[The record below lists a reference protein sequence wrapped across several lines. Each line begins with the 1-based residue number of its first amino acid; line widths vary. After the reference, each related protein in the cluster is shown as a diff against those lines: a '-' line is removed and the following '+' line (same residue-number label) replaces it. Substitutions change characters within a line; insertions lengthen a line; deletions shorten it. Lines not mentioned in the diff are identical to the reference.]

1 VPLLHGEKRWQMAV
15 SPQAVPRIRPATV
28 VILDFGA
35 QYSQLIARRAREA
48 RVYSEILPHDTPWTQ
63 IAALEPAA
71 LILTGGPE
79 STLESNALGV
89 DPALWNSG
97 VPILG
102 ICYGMQLIARDLNGE
117 LARSTYSEFG
127 PAELEI
133 TRDSPLLNGVPQR
146 TRAWMSHGDT
156 VVAAPPGFEVLA
168 RTERCAVAALGD
180 PRRRIYGVQFH
191 PEVAHT
197 EAGKRVIANFLN
209 EVAGIAPS
217 WEMESFVDAK
227 VAEIRAQVGERRV
240 ICALSGGV
248 DSAVAATLVARAVGE
263 QLCCIFVDTGLLRQG
278 EGDAVVAAF
287 RDVLHL
293 NVVRVD
299 ARERFLAR
307 LAGAIDPEEKRIRI
321 GHEFIAIFEEEATK
335 LPDVGFLVQGT
346 LYPDVIESKTP
357 GSKSGHKIK
366 SHHNVGGLPEN
377 MALELVEPLRALFKD
392 EVREVGRVLGLPS
405 AIVERQPFPGPGLAV
420 RVLGEVTAE
429 RLDTVRAADAIV
441 TSEIERAELSPRP
454 WQYFA
459 VLTPLQ
465 SVGVMGDGRTYANL
479 VAVRAI
485 TSEDG
490 MTADWAR
497 LPHALLERISTRIVN
512 EVPGVNRVAYDITS
526 KPPATVEW
534 E

>member
-1 VPLLHGEKRWQMAV
+1 MAV
-15 SPQAVPRIRPATV
+15 SPRAVPQTRPATV

-48 RVYSEILPHDTPWTQ
+48 RVYSEILPHDTPWKD

-71 LILTGGPE
+71 IILTGGPE
-79 STLESNALGV
+79 STLAPNALGV
-89 DPALWNSG
+89 DPALWTSG
-97 VPILG
+97 LPILG
-102 ICYGMQLIARDLNGE
+102 ICYGMQLIARDLGGKIVQ
-117 LARSTYSEFG
+117 STYSEFG

-133 TRDSPLLNGVPQR
+133 VRAAPLLEGIPQR

-156 VVAAPPGFEVLA
+156 VLSAPPGFEILA
-168 RTERCAVAALGD
+168 RTERCAAAALGD
-180 PRRRIYGVQFH
+180 PERRIYGVQFH

-197 EAGKRVIANFLN
+197 EAGKRVISNFLN

-227 VAEIRAQVGERRV
+227 IAEIRAQIGERRV

-248 DSAVAATLVARAVGE
+248 DSAVAATLVARAIGE
-263 QLCCIFVDTGLLRQG
+263 QLSCVFVDTGLMRAG
-278 EGDAVVAAF
+278 EGDEVVAAF

-293 NVVRVD
+293 NVIRVN

-307 LAGAIDPEEKRIRI
+307 LAGVVDPEEKRIRI
-321 GHEFIAIFEEEATK
+321 GHEFIAIFEEEAK
-335 LPDVGFLVQGT
+335 ALPDVAFLVQGT

-357 GSKSGHKIK
+357 GSKAGHKIK
-366 SHHNVGGLPEN
+366 SHHNVGGLPER
-377 MALELVEPLRALFKD
+377 MALALVEPLRSLFKD
-392 EVREVGRVLGLPS
+392 EVREVGRVLGLPP

-429 RLDTVRAADAIV
+429 RLETVRAADAIV
-441 TSEIERAELSPRP
+441 TSEIERAQLSPKP

-497 LPHALLERISTRIVN
+497 LPHTLLERISSRIVN
-512 EVPGVNRVAYDITS
+512 EVPGVNRVAYDVTS
-526 KPPATVEW
+526 KPPSTVEW

>member
-1 VPLLHGEKRWQMAV
+1 MTMASIDSV
-15 SPQAVPRIRPATV
+15 DAQPRPATV

-35 QYSQLIARRAREA
+35 QYSQLIARRVREA
-48 RVYSEILPHDTPWTQ
+48 NVYSEILPHDTPWSE
-63 IAALEPAA
+63 IVKREPAA
-71 LILTGGPE
+71 IVLTGGPE
-79 STLESNALGV
+79 STLGADALGI
-89 DPALWNSG
+89 DPLAYGAG

-102 ICYGMQLIARDLNGE
+102 ICYGMQLMARDLEGQIVASE
-117 LARSTYSEFG
+117 HREFG
-127 PAELEI
+127 AASLEVVA
-133 TRDSPLLNGVPQR
+133 DSPLTRGLPEKS
-146 TRAWMSHGDT
+146 RAWMSHGDT
-156 VVAAPPGFEVLA
+156 VVAPPPGFRILA
-168 RTERCAVAALGD
+168 STARCHVAAIGD
-180 PRRRIYGVQFH
+180 AARKMYGVQFH

-197 EAGKRVIANFLN
+197 EIGKRVIENFLHDI
-209 EVAGIAPS
+209 AGVPPA
-217 WEMESFVDAK
+217 WQMESFVDRT
-227 VAEIRAQVGERRV
+227 VAEIRERVGGGRV

-248 DSAVAATLVARAVGE
+248 DSAVAATLVARAIGS
-263 QLCCIFVDTGLLRQG
+263 QLTCVFVDTGLLRAN
-278 EGDAVVAAF
+278 EGDGVVAAF

-293 NVVRVD
+293 DVVRVD
-299 ARERFLAR
+299 ARERFLR
-307 LAGAIDPEEKRIRI
+307 ELAGIEDPEQKRIRI
-321 GHEFIAIFEEEATK
+321 GHEFIAIFEEEANK
-335 LPDVGFLVQGT
+335 LEGVEFLVQGT

-357 GSKSGHKIK
+357 DSKAGHKIK
-366 SHHNVGGLPEN
+366 SHHNVGGLPET
-377 MALELVEPLRALFKD
+377 MALKLVEPLRALFKD

-405 AIVERQPFPGPGLAV
+405 HIVQRQPFPGPGLAV

-429 RLDTVRAADAIV
+429 RLETVRAADKIV
-441 TSEIERAELSPRP
+441 TDEIEGAALDPKP

-459 VLTPLQ
+459 VLTPLR

-497 LPHALLERISTRIVN
+497 LPHELLERISTRIVN

>member
-1 VPLLHGEKRWQMAV
+1 MAV
-15 SPQAVPRIRPATV
+15 SPRAVPQTRPATV

-48 RVYSEILPHDTPWTQ
+48 RVYSEILPHDTPWKD

-71 LILTGGPE
+71 IILTGGPE
-79 STLESNALGV
+79 STLAPNALGV
-89 DPALWNSG
+89 DPALWTSG
-97 VPILG
+97 LPILG
-102 ICYGMQLIARDLNGE
+102 ICYGMQLIARDLGGKIVQ
-117 LARSTYSEFG
+117 STYSEFG

-133 TRDSPLLNGVPQR
+133 VRAAPLLEGIPQR

-156 VVAAPPGFEVLA
+156 VLSAPPGFEILA
-168 RTERCAVAALGD
+168 RTERCAAAALGD
-180 PRRRIYGVQFH
+180 PERRIYGVQFH

-197 EAGKRVIANFLN
+197 EAGKRVISNFLN

-227 VAEIRAQVGERRV
+227 IAEIRAQIGERRV

-248 DSAVAATLVARAVGE
+248 DSAVAATLVARAIGE
-263 QLCCIFVDTGLLRQG
+263 QLSCVFVDTGLMRAG
-278 EGDAVVAAF
+278 EGDEVVAAF

-293 NVVRVD
+293 NVIRVN

-307 LAGAIDPEEKRIRI
+307 LAGVVDPEEKRIRI
-321 GHEFIAIFEEEATK
+321 GHEFIAIFEEEAK
-335 LPDVGFLVQGT
+335 ALPDVAFLVQGT

-357 GSKSGHKIK
+357 GSKAGHKIK
-366 SHHNVGGLPEN
+366 SHHNVGGLPER
-377 MALELVEPLRALFKD
+377 MALALVEPLRSLFKD
-392 EVREVGRVLGLPS
+392 EVREVGRVLGLPP

-429 RLDTVRAADAIV
+429 RLDTVRAADTIV
-441 TSEIERAELSPRP
+441 TSEIERAELSPKP

-497 LPHALLERISTRIVN
+497 LPHTLLERISSRIVN

-526 KPPATVEW
+526 KPPSTVEW

>member
-1 VPLLHGEKRWQMAV
+1 MAV
-15 SPQAVPRIRPATV
+15 SPRAVPQTRPATV

-48 RVYSEILPHDTPWTQ
+48 HVYSEILPHDTPWKD

-71 LILTGGPE
+71 IILTGGPE
-79 STLESNALGV
+79 STLAPNALGV
-89 DPALWNSG
+89 DAELWNSEI
-97 VPILG
+97 PILG
-102 ICYGMQLIARDLNGE
+102 ICYGMQLIARDLGGKIVQ
-117 LARSTYSEFG
+117 STYSEFG

-133 TRDSPLLNGVPQR
+133 IRAAPLLEGIPQR
-146 TRAWMSHGDT
+146 SRAWMSHGDT
-156 VVAAPPGFEVLA
+156 VLSPPPGFEILA
-168 RTERCAVAALGD
+168 RTERCAAAALGN
-180 PRRRIYGVQFH
+180 PERRIYGVQFH

-197 EAGKRVIANFLN
+197 EAGKRVISNFLN
-209 EVAGIAPS
+209 DVAGIAPS

-227 VAEIRAQVGERRV
+227 IAEIRAQIGTRRV

-248 DSAVAATLVARAVGE
+248 DSAVAATLVARAIGE
-263 QLCCIFVDTGLLRQG
+263 QLSCVFVDTGLMRAG
-278 EGDAVVAAF
+278 EGDDVVAAF

-293 NVVRVD
+293 NVIRVN
-299 ARERFLAR
+299 ARERFLGR
-307 LAGAIDPEEKRIRI
+307 LAGVVDPEEKRIRI
-321 GHEFIAIFEEEATK
+321 GHEFIAIFEEEAK
-335 LPDVGFLVQGT
+335 ALPDVAFLVQGT

-357 GSKSGHKIK
+357 GSKAGHKIK
-366 SHHNVGGLPEN
+366 SHHNVGGLPER
-377 MALELVEPLRALFKD
+377 MALALVEPLRSLFKD
-392 EVREVGRVLGLPS
+392 EVRAVGRVLGLPP

-420 RVLGEVTAE
+420 RVLGEVSAE
-429 RLDTVRAADAIV
+429 RLETVRAADSIV
-441 TSEIERAELSPRP
+441 TSEIERAQLSPKP

-526 KPPATVEW
+526 KPPSTVEW

>member
-1 VPLLHGEKRWQMAV
+1 MAV
-15 SPQAVPRIRPATV
+15 SPRAVPQTRPATV

-48 RVYSEILPHDTPWTQ
+48 RVYSEILAHDTPWKD

-71 LILTGGPE
+71 IILTGGPE
-79 STLESNALGV
+79 STLAPNALGV
-89 DPALWNSG
+89 DPALWTSG
-97 VPILG
+97 LPILG
-102 ICYGMQLIARDLNGE
+102 ICYGMQLIARDLGGE
-117 LARSTYSEFG
+117 IVRSTYSEFG

-133 TRDSPLLNGVPQR
+133 VRAAPLLEGIPQR

-156 VVAAPPGFEVLA
+156 VLSAPPGFEILA
-168 RTERCAVAALGD
+168 RTERCAAAALGD
-180 PRRRIYGVQFH
+180 PQRRIYGVQFH

-197 EAGKRVIANFLN
+197 EAGKRVISNFLN

-227 VAEIRAQVGERRV
+227 IAEIRAQIGQRRV

-248 DSAVAATLVARAVGE
+248 DSAVAATLVARAIGE
-263 QLCCIFVDTGLLRQG
+263 QLSCIFVDTGLMRAG
-278 EGDAVVAAF
+278 EGDDVVAAF

-293 NVVRVD
+293 NVIRVN

-307 LAGAIDPEEKRIRI
+307 LAGVVDPEEKRIRI
-321 GHEFIAIFEEEATK
+321 GHEFIAIFEEEAK
-335 LPDVGFLVQGT
+335 ALPDVAFLVQGT

-357 GSKSGHKIK
+357 GSKAGHKIK
-366 SHHNVGGLPEN
+366 SHHNVGGLPER
-377 MALELVEPLRALFKD
+377 MALALVEPLRSLFKD
-392 EVREVGRVLGLPS
+392 EVREVGRGLGLPP

-429 RLDTVRAADAIV
+429 RLETVRAADAIV
-441 TSEIERAELSPRP
+441 TSEIERAQLSPKP

-497 LPHALLERISTRIVN
+497 LPHPLLERISTRIVN

-526 KPPATVEW
+526 KPPSTVEW

>member
-1 VPLLHGEKRWQMAV
+1 MAV
-15 SPQAVPRIRPATV
+15 SPRAVPQTRPATV

-48 RVYSEILPHDTPWTQ
+48 RVYSEILPHDTPWKD

-71 LILTGGPE
+71 IILTGGPE
-79 STLESNALGV
+79 STLAPNALGV
-89 DPALWNSG
+89 DPALWTSG
-97 VPILG
+97 LPILG
-102 ICYGMQLIARDLNGE
+102 ICYGMQLIARDLGGKIVQ
-117 LARSTYSEFG
+117 STYSEFG

-133 TRDSPLLNGVPQR
+133 VRAAPLLEGIPQR

-156 VVAAPPGFEVLA
+156 VLSAPPGFEILA
-168 RTERCAVAALGD
+168 RTERCAAAALGD
-180 PRRRIYGVQFH
+180 PERRIYGVQFH

-197 EAGKRVIANFLN
+197 EAGKRVISNFLN

-227 VAEIRAQVGERRV
+227 IAEIRAQIGERRV

-248 DSAVAATLVARAVGE
+248 DSAVAATLVARAIGE
-263 QLCCIFVDTGLLRQG
+263 QLSCVFVDTGLMRAG
-278 EGDAVVAAF
+278 EGDEVVAAF

-293 NVVRVD
+293 NVIRVN

-307 LAGAIDPEEKRIRI
+307 LAGVVDPEEKRIRI
-321 GHEFIAIFEEEATK
+321 GHEFIAIFEEEAK
-335 LPDVGFLVQGT
+335 ALPDVAFLVQGT

-357 GSKSGHKIK
+357 GSKAGHKIK
-366 SHHNVGGLPEN
+366 SHHNVGGLPER
-377 MALELVEPLRALFKD
+377 MALALVEPLRSLFKD
-392 EVREVGRVLGLPS
+392 EVREVGRVLGLPP

-429 RLDTVRAADAIV
+429 RLDTVRAADTIV
-441 TSEIERAELSPRP
+441 TSEIERAELSPKP

-497 LPHALLERISTRIVN
+497 LPHTLLERISSRIVN
-512 EVPGVNRVAYDITS
+512 EVPGVNRVAYDVTS
-526 KPPATVEW
+526 KPPSTVEW